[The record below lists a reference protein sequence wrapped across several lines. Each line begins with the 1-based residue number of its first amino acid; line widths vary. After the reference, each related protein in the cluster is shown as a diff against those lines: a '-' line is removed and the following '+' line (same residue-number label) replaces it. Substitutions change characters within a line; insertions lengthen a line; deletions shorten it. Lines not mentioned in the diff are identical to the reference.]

1 MKPLL
6 IKKIFYN
13 FLILVTFLNTVF
25 CIDSLIPDQNQ
36 KNWTILNN
44 KDIWVGY
51 KYSDDLPWVRS
62 VAELPYS
69 IEKITPLIGNFEIYS
84 NIFLRIIE
92 SKVIDSTNNIVYLK
106 IDMPIF
112 NDRDYIVK
120 YKSYEDNT
128 DVIFEWYSIIDEEVP
143 EYDNIVRLKR
153 AAGQWRLTPKSNDV
167 TLISYTWNGEL
178 LGNFPN
184 FYLTT
189 AWETQGKEIIE
200 WLSEALNK

>member
-6 IKKIFYN
+6 IKNFFYN
-13 FLILVTFLNTVF
+13 LLIVFFLNTIL
-25 CIDSLIPDQNQ
+25 CMDSLIPD
-36 KNWTILNN
+36 KNKSNWEIL
-44 KDIWVGY
+44 KDENIWVGY
-51 KYSDDLPWVRS
+51 KYNDDLPWVRS
-62 VAELPYS
+62 VTELPYS
-69 IEKITPLIGNFEIYS
+69 IDKITPIIGDFEIYS

-92 SKVIDSTNNIVYLK
+92 SKVIDSDNNIVYLK

-120 YKSYEDNT
+120 YKSFEDNN

-143 EYDNIVRLKR
+143 EYDNIIRLKR
-153 AAGQWRLTPKSNDV
+153 AAGQWRLTPKSTDV

-189 AWETQGKEIIE
+189 AWEKQGTEILE
-200 WLSEALNK
+200 WLSEALSK